1 MYDRLTLIDLNP
13 FEFKHYPFMINL
25 DEFSGSCNVLSPK
38 ICVPMKIKDINLKA
52 FNMIKNEI
60 GAKAMSKHISCD
72 CECKFNSTCN
82 SNQKWNNETCQCECK
97 NYRTSKKD
105 YSWNSSTC
113 IYENSKYLKS
123 MADISV
129 IEYNETISF
138 LNIVSTK
145 MKNNIATNV
154 RNDCPSTKVW
164 DCYILHTFLLFIKLL
179 LMITIICYYYSKH
192 R

>member
-1 MYDRLTLIDLNP
+1 MFNLIKQIIIVLLSSRSSLATKCVSFNDELTLIDLNP

-82 SNQKWNNETCQCECK
+82 SNQK
-97 NYRTSKKD
+97 
-105 YSWNSSTC
+105 
-113 IYENSKYLKS
+113 
-123 MADISV
+123 
-129 IEYNETISF
+129 
-138 LNIVSTK
+138 
-145 MKNNIATNV
+145 
-154 RNDCPSTKVW
+154 
-164 DCYILHTFLLFIKLL
+164 
-179 LMITIICYYYSKH
+179 
-192 R
+192 